1 MQSVV
6 FQLAVIVLF
15 LVVFAE
21 ASLSKLLARELPDW
35 FRDQFKDSWLGK
47 LVPMP
52 LLYWPI
58 ALAELLIAGLFVM
71 SLVFLE
77 FKTGVP
83 NVYMGW
89 GCLGA
94 MLLFAGLCFGQRVTY
109 DYAGAANSF
118 YYSALSGVLWYLVT
132 RVVI

>member
-1 MQSVV
+1 MV
-6 FQLAVIVLF
+6 FQLAVVVLF

-21 ASLSKLLARELPDW
+21 ASLSKLLAREVPEW
-35 FRDQFKDSWLGK
+35 FSNQFKDSWLGK

-52 LLYWPI
+52 FLYWPI
-58 ALAELLIAGLFVM
+58 ALGELVIAGLFVL
-71 SLVFLE
+71 SLLTVE

-118 YYSALSGVLWYLVT
+118 YYSALSGVLWYLVSQ
-132 RVVI
+132 VVI